1 MSALQDIA
9 GGMVA
14 EREAAGPVHLSGM
27 NATGARDPAPE
38 TRERGLR
45 GWLSDRSVG
54 EKLSA
59 ISSINMAVVLLCLLA
74 TCLGGYFALQ
84 ARAERM
90 AIGGAAVTAERL
102 VADINDGRLFV
113 QRYAVSGDSN
123 DLASA
128 RNAFDDADRD
138 LAQIEGHA
146 ATVAPAVLP
155 QIERLDTML
164 AKLRTRVEA
173 ARLSRGTQDQWQQF
187 SDGVY
192 REGQDF
198 VALAVATRGDIESIG
213 EALDEASQ
221 TMVTWLFVAFF
232 AVAAIGLAIAWLS
245 ARYIGRDV
253 SGALGRMTNVA
264 SRLARGEKDIE
275 IPATRRQDEIGEL
288 ARALEVFLQAAWQ
301 VERMSNEQEMLRRER
316 GEEMVRFAQRF
327 ETTVGEVVNGVASAS
342 AQLRVTA
349 GSMASTAEHAS
360 QQTSNVSAS
369 IEQASHGVTAAAAA
383 SDEFA
388 MSIGEISRQAAH
400 SAELARKATDAA
412 NGADDT
418 ISALANSA
426 DQVGRIVELIQ
437 SIARR
442 TNLLALNASIEAA
455 RGGEAGRGFAVVA
468 SEVKDLAAQ
477 TSRATEEIAQQISAM
492 QDSTGASVGALRSI
506 AGQIKELETTA
517 ISIASAV
524 DQQSVAGQ
532 DLARSIDL
540 AAQSTDEVSSNVIEV
555 RETSLATGAAASQV
569 LNSSTELEAQASTL
583 KSQVAHFL
591 EHVRAA

>member
-9 GGMVA
+9 AGMVA
-14 EREAAGPVHLSGM
+14 DREAEEPIELPAMIAAGAG
-27 NATGARDPAPE
+27 E
-38 TRERGLR
+38 TASEERAGGLK

-54 EKLSA
+54 QKLSA
-59 ISSINMAVVLLCLLA
+59 ISSVNMAVVLLCLLA

-90 AIGGAAVTAERL
+90 AIGAAAVTAERL

-113 QRYAVSGDSN
+113 QRYAVSGESN
-123 DLASA
+123 DLVSA

-138 LAQIEGHA
+138 LGQLEGHA
-146 ATVAPAVLP
+146 AKVAPAVLP
-155 QIERLDTML
+155 QVERLDAML

-173 ARLSRGTQDQWQQF
+173 ARLSRGTQGQWQQF

-198 VALAVATRGDIESIG
+198 VALAVDTRGQIESIG
-213 EALDEASQ
+213 ETLDKASR
-221 TMVTWLFVAFF
+221 TMVMWLFVAFF
-232 AVAAIGLAIAWLS
+232 SVAAIGLAIAWLS

-253 SGALGRMTNVA
+253 SRALGRMTDVA
-264 SRLARGEKDIE
+264 SRLARGEKDID

-301 VERMSNEQEMLRRER
+301 VERMSSEQEILRRER
-316 GEEMVRFAQRF
+316 GQEMVRFAQRF
-327 ETTVGEVVNGVASAS
+327 ENTVGEVVNGVASAS

-349 GSMASTAEHAS
+349 GSMASAAEQAS
-360 QQTSNVSAS
+360 LQTSSVSTS

-412 NGADDT
+412 TGADDT
-418 ISALANSA
+418 ISALASSA

-492 QDSTGASVGALRSI
+492 QDSTGASVGALRAI

-540 AAQSTDEVSSNVIEV
+540 AAQSTDEVSSNVLEV

-569 LNSSTELEAQASTL
+569 LNSSTELEAQANTL
-583 KSQVAHFL
+583 KSQVASFL